1 MIWLFFSCQE
11 PKNPTV
17 EEQEPLADV
26 FVDTLGE
33 PVPFLGGELLERFY
47 RGADVMERAFHSDN
61 GLGPTFNAD
70 SCASCHQGP
79 VSGGSGPKYR
89 DLWLIKQ
96 ERWDGALI
104 NAGTNG
110 ASPVRNLYTTAP
122 IFHTKVSQE
131 VDFYAK
137 RNTPSGFGVGLF
149 AFIDEDALLDSA
161 DPEDID
167 GDGISGRVNYEQG
180 LLGRFGYKS
189 QAATMESFNR
199 GAMFNQMGITTDP
212 LFYEFPEEHAQKL
225 EEGWNWG
232 ISSAWAQVSAP
243 DEPTVDD
250 DGADDP
256 EMTNED
262 QLDLLIFSTYLGVLP
277 FEENPEGERL
287 FSDLGCTDCHT
298 PSISSRIGPIPAY
311 SDLLLHDMGEE
322 LADGLNVGF
331 ATGSE
336 FRTGPLW
343 GVALHGPY
351 LHDGRADTLQEAI
364 EWHGGEGTKSRDKWM
379 SLSSSE
385 KASVIQFLEGLG
397 GKSNGGFLVEEP
409 NLLPKEGENGG
420 PIAGLSEQ
428 ETEDFAWGAYLFD
441 KSVTATEGLG
451 SHFNADSC
459 RACHQDPIL
468 GGAGGIDVNVLRVG
482 YRNED
487 GVYSDVSNPIFLR
500 SAQWDVL
507 PLEVEQ
513 QVNVIE
519 GRNPPSVLGLGVV
532 EELSDNDIL
541 QYADP
546 EDADGDGI
554 SGRPNILSDGRL
566 GRFGWK
572 ANIPTLQDFVA
583 DAMLNELGMTVHP
596 SLSGF
601 TVIDDM
607 DSCPDPEL
615 DSTDFDSILFYLQNL
630 APPVPHQEVVN
641 TDEGKQVFMDVGCND
656 CHRSEL
662 PGFSDYLLHD
672 VAPNPLVLV
681 EQDIGV
687 DPSEYRTSPLW
698 GISETAPYLH
708 DGSASSIEKAVELG
722 HYGEAT
728 RSRDL
733 FFSLSEE
740 EKNLLLD
747 FLNSI

>member
-1 MIWLFFSCQE
+1 MILLFISCQDPKIPVE
-11 PKNPTV
+11 PN
-17 EEQEPLADV
+17 EEPLADV

-47 RGADVMERAFHSDN
+47 RGAEVMERAFHSDN

-79 VSGGSGPKYR
+79 VAGGSGPKYR
-89 DLWLIKQ
+89 DLWLVKE

-110 ASPVRNLYTTAP
+110 ASPVRNLYTLAP

-149 AFIDEDALLDSA
+149 AFIDEDALLASA
-161 DPEDID
+161 DSDDSD

-212 LFYEFPEEHAQKL
+212 LFYEFPEEHAQK
-225 EEGWNWG
+225 ESDWSWG

-250 DGADDP
+250 DGTEDP
-256 EMTNED
+256 EMINED

-277 FEENPEGERL
+277 FENHEEGEKL
-287 FSDLGCTDCHT
+287 FAEIGCTDCHVPT
-298 PSISSRIGPIPAY
+298 IPSRIGPIPAY

-322 LADGLNVGF
+322 LADGLTVGF

-343 GVALHGPY
+343 GVALHSPY
-351 LHDGRADTLQEAI
+351 LHDGRAETLQEAI
-364 EWHGGEGTKSRDKWM
+364 EWHGGEGQNSRDKWM
-379 SLSSSE
+379 ALSESE
-385 KASVIQFLEGLG
+385 KSSVIQFLEGLG
-397 GKSNGGFLVEEP
+397 GKTDGGFLLEVP
-409 NLLPKEGENGG
+409 NTLPQEGQNGG
-420 PIAGLSEQ
+420 PIEGLSEQ
-428 ETEDFAWGAYLFD
+428 ESADFAWGAYLFD
-441 KSVTATEGLG
+441 KSVVASQGLG
-451 SHFNADSC
+451 EHFNADSC
-459 RACHQDPIL
+459 RACHQDPVL
-468 GGAGGIDVNVLRVG
+468 GGAGGIDVNVLRIG
-482 YRNED
+482 HRDED
-487 GVYSDVSNPIFLR
+487 GIYSDVSIPILLR
-500 SAQWDVL
+500 SAQWNML
-507 PLEVEQ
+507 PLELDEE
-513 QVNVIE
+513 VNVIE
-519 GRNPPSVLGLGVV
+519 GRNPPSVLGLGIV
-532 EELSDNDIL
+532 ESLSDDEIL
-541 QYADP
+541 QFSDP
-546 EDADGDGI
+546 DDADGDGI
-554 SGRPNILSDGRL
+554 SGRPNILPDGRL

-601 TVIDDM
+601 TVVDDM

-615 DSTDFDSILFYLQNL
+615 DSSDFDSILFYLQNL
-630 APPVPHQEVVN
+630 APPVSSFDYEGAVVG
-641 TDEGKQVFMDVGCND
+641 EQIFMEVGCND

-662 PGFSDYLLHD
+662 PGYSDYLLHD

-681 EQDIGV
+681 EQDVGV
-687 DPSEYRTSPLW
+687 EPSEFRTSPLW
-698 GISETAPYLH
+698 GIAHTAPYLH
-708 DGSASSIEKAVELG
+708 DGSASSIERAIELG
-722 HYGEAT
+722 HFGEAT
-728 RSRDL
+728 RSRDAY
-733 FFSLSEE
+733 FSLTEE
-740 EKNLLLD
+740 ERTLLLD
-747 FLNSI
+747 FLNSL